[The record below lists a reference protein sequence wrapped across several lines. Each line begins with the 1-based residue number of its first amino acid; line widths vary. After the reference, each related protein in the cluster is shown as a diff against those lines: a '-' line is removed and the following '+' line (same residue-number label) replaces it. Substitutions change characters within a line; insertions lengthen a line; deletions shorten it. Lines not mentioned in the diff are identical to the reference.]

1 MRHALLALI
10 LLLAGQATAAEM
22 EVIALR
28 HRSADQV
35 IEVLRPLLESGG
47 SISGMNDRLFVR
59 ASAENRAQIR
69 QALAAIDTALR
80 RLMITV
86 RHDNRA
92 DGGSAGAAGSRVW
105 STRGSA
111 TDRGSQQVQ
120 VVEGGR
126 ALIAVG
132 TSFPVPFEEFAVGP
146 LGAAVSRSVVYRDIA
161 SGFYARPQLSGERV
175 TLEISPRQESLSRV
189 EPGVVH
195 SARLSTTVSGRL
207 GEWIALGGAN
217 LDTGAERSGGT
228 TLSTRAGQQVRRILL
243 KVEELP

>member
-1 MRHALLALI
+1 MLT
-10 LLLAGQATAAEM
+10 GTG
-22 EVIALR
+22 
-28 HRSADQV
+28 DK
-35 IEVLRPLLESGG
+35 
-47 SISGMNDRLFVR
+47 LFLR
-59 ASAENRAQIR
+59 ASPRNQAEIR
-69 QALAAIDTALR
+69 QVLDALDRPLR

-86 RHDNRA
+86 RHDNQA

-111 TDRGSQQVQ
+111 ADRGSQQVQ

-132 TSFPVPFEEFAVGP
+132 TSFPVPFEEVAVGP
-146 LGAAVSRSVVYRDIA
+146 LGAAISRSVVYRDIA
-161 SGFYARPQLSGERV
+161 SGFYARPQLSGENV

-195 SARLSTTVSGRL
+195 SARLATTVSGRL

-228 TLSTRAGQQVRRILL
+228 SLSTRAGQQVRRILL

>member
-1 MRHALLALI
+1 MSRFLLALI
-10 LLLAGQATAAEM
+10 LAFAAAALAAEL
-22 EVIALR
+22 EVITLR

-47 SISGMNDRLFVR
+47 SISGMNDKLFVR

-69 QALAAIDTALR
+69 QALAAVDTAPR

-86 RHDNRA
+86 RHDNQA

-111 TDRGSQQVQ
+111 ANRGSQQVQ

-126 ALIAVG
+126 ALIEVG
-132 TSFPVPFEEFAVGP
+132 TSFPVPFEEIAVGP

-189 EPGVVH
+189 EPGVVN
-195 SARLSTTVSGRL
+195 SARLATTVSGRL

-217 LDTGAERSGGT
+217 QDVGVERSGGVT
-228 TLSTRAGQQVRRILL
+228 HSTRAGQQVRRILL
-243 KVEELP
+243 MVEELR